1 MQPAPVVV
9 VRNTNI
15 VAVISKPM
23 PKKKIILSIIE
34 LGGYPD
40 LTILYESVGFDV
52 VVTNTMRKAL
62 NQLRRLKPDV
72 IVAEFIYGPTYGSQL
87 SNFESLYAALQT
99 LDPPAK
105 LIALVNKADHEHL
118 NTVSLR
124 HPYFAAFNFPI
135 AQDKLKTLL
144 FNINT

>member
-1 MQPAPVVV
+1 
-9 VRNTNI
+9 
-15 VAVISKPM
+15 M
-23 PKKKIILSIIE
+23 PQKKILLSIVE

-40 LTILYESVGFDV
+40 LTPIYEAAKFEV

-62 NQLRRLKPDV
+62 NQIRRLKPEV

-105 LIALVNKADHEHL
+105 LIALVNKADYDHL

-124 HPYFAAFNFPI
+124 HPYFAAFHFPI
-135 AQDKLKTLL
+135 AQDKLKTQLL
-144 FNINT
+144 SIDT